1 MSTNQSNNL
10 RPCPFCGKE
19 PAIDNNFAIC
29 VNDDCEQSD
38 YWTGPEV
45 DTWNTRPI
53 EDALESRIS
62 ELKAKIDNWQDC
74 YCEFETIAPDGNLK
88 ISVLDLYNRL
98 TECEARVAELEV
110 ENEKLKATQKWVS
123 VEDELPKEDYVES
136 GATYDL
142 VVQYV
147 DQPAF
152 VIVANYYN
160 KLWCDAC
167 TDDWVWIPNE
177 FAKFW
182 RERPLPPC

>member
-1 MSTNQSNNL
+1 MNKKFDWDKWH
-10 RPCPFCGKE
+10 RK
-19 PAIDNNFAIC
+19 
-29 VNDDCEQSD
+29 
-38 YWTGPEV
+38 
-45 DTWNTRPI
+45 
-53 EDALESRIS
+53 ALEDSKLENQIFNS
-62 ELKAKIDNWQDC
+62 IPQSSFEELYDYI
-74 YCEFETIAPDGNLK
+74 
-88 ISVLDLYNRL
+88 
-98 TECEARVAELEV
+98 AELEAAQRWIPAS
-110 ENEKLKATQKWVS
+110 EP
-123 VEDELPKEDYVES
+123 PKEDYVES

>member
-1 MSTNQSNNL
+1 M
-10 RPCPFCGKE
+10 KVE
-19 PAIDNNFAIC
+19 K
-29 VNDDCEQSD
+29 VNIL
-38 YWTGPEV
+38 GV
-45 DTWNTRPI
+45 
-53 EDALESRIS
+53 
-62 ELKAKIDNWQDC
+62 
-74 YCEFETIAPDGNLK
+74 
-88 ISVLDLYNRL
+88 SVLDLYNRL

>member
-1 MSTNQSNNL
+1 MSEL
-10 RPCPFCGKE
+10 KPCPFCGSMNIRKPIGE
-19 PAIDNNFAIC
+19 DGWMCKTCGSKGF
-29 VNDDCEQSD
+29 
-38 YWTGPEV
+38 V
-45 DTWNTRPI
+45 DWNTRPI